1 MQSARLFKRPD
12 ANSFAL
18 ILIGF
23 FMTSLG
29 YLAWL
34 YRLMELV
41 SVGTADLLTM
51 VWGYLFQAAGVGLFA
66 LVRARA
72 PKLVK
77 APAFVVVLAA
87 YALLCAGAT
96 LSTSLAAVLATGFAM
111 NLLCGIIAGLY
122 LDQLA
127 SHASENRR
135 ALVFGGGYC
144 AATVA
149 QWLIGFVGSGTL
161 QHAPDALVVHTV
173 LALAFAY
180 LVIWERPAVA
190 EHRDAAPLP
199 DNLLPLACTTA
210 LLLSVIKNLGF
221 SFPSADVAAG
231 VDLELSR
238 LFYAAGLVLAG
249 IITDRHR
256 QHGAICCLAAC
267 VTPFIMLALG
277 DGSVSA
283 TVLWGLDYFF
293 YGFFT
298 VFRVILF
305 ADIAAR
311 TGRPWLAG
319 LGLLLG
325 RMGDAMG
332 TGINALLGTR
342 SVVLIALAALLFMLA
357 VFLFF
362 RLSQSLYAPEAAS
375 PQRTEQERFEHFCA
389 AHELSVREREV
400 LRMLLAEKSNA
411 EIAAEMFVS
420 ESTVKFHV
428 HNLLGKTGC
437 SRRTELLAAFGA
449 FEG

>member
-1 MQSARLFKRPD
+1 MQSARLFKRPN
-12 ANSFAL
+12 AYAFVL

-29 YLAWL
+29 YLTWL

-41 SVGTADLLTM
+41 PVGTADLLTM
-51 VWGYLFQAAGVGLFA
+51 VWGYLFQALGVGLFA

-72 PKLVK
+72 PKLMNTR
-77 APAFVVVLAA
+77 AFIGVLAA
-87 YALLCAGAT
+87 YTLFCASAT
-96 LSTSLAAVLATGFAM
+96 MTSDLPAVLATGFAM

-127 SHASENRR
+127 EHTSENNR

-144 AATVA
+144 AATAA
-149 QWLIGFVGSGTL
+149 QWLTGLIGNGVM
-161 QHAPDALVVHTV
+161 QHAPDALVVHMV

-180 LVIWERPAVA
+180 LVVWEQPAAGGQVGA
-190 EHRDAAPLP
+190 QPLP

-221 SFPSADVAAG
+221 SFPSADIAAG

-256 QHGAICCLAAC
+256 PYGAVCCLAAC
-267 VTPFIMLALG
+267 VTPFIMLELG

-311 TGRPWLAG
+311 TSRPWLAG

-325 RMGDAMG
+325 RVGDALG
-332 TGINALLGTR
+332 TGANALLGTR
-342 SVVLIALAALLFMLA
+342 PIVLIALAGMLFVLA

-362 RLSQSLYAPEAAS
+362 RLSQSLYAPEAS
-375 PQRTEQERFEHFCA
+375 TPQLSEQERFERFCSA
-389 AHELSVREREV
+389 NGLSVREREV
-400 LRMLLAEKSNA
+400 LRMLLAEKSNS

-437 SRRTELLAAFGA
+437 SRRTELLAAFGS